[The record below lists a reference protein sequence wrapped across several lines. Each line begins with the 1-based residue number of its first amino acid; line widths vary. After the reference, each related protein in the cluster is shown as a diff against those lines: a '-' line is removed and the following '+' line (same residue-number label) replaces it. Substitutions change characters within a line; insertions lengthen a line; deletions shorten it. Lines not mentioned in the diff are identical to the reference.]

1 MGTDGYSVKER
12 KDQITSEDKM
22 WNLQYFRGIRGRH
35 ASLNYAHYTFRR
47 INKRNGRVGLSDGA
61 PKGNYTDVYSLALSS
76 FVCSKQRDVT
86 IHFQS
91 QIVRKYQ
98 CSTTHE
104 DSDPKKP
111 RPRRLPARKRL
122 PSDTAPSW
130 EAPAK
135 ARRTSPHTCTRKPPG
150 ET

>member
-22 WNLQYFRGIRGRH
+22 WNLQFFRGIRGRH

-47 INKRNGRVGLSDGA
+47 INKRNGRVDLSDGG
-61 PKGNYTDVYSLALSS
+61 PKRNYTDVYSLALSS

-91 QIVRKYQ
+91 QIV
-98 CSTTHE
+98 
-104 DSDPKKP
+104 
-111 RPRRLPARKRL
+111 
-122 PSDTAPSW
+122 
-130 EAPAK
+130 
-135 ARRTSPHTCTRKPPG
+135 
-150 ET
+150 